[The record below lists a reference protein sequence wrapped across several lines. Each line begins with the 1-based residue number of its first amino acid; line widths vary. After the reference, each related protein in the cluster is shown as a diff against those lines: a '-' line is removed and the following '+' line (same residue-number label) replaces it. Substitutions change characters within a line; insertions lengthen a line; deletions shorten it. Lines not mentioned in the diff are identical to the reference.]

1 MLYKFFNGTKLRLF
15 LSFLVLTSPSIKA
28 DWFALNMTRGV
39 TDVSNEVFELH
50 MLIFWICVAIG
61 VVVFSVMFYSMWA
74 HTKKKNPE
82 PAKFHENHKLEIA
95 WTIIPFLILIA
106 MAVPASKTLVKIYD
120 DEAGDINIQV
130 TGYQWKWQYRYL
142 EDDVS
147 FFSNLSTDL
156 DEIYNLVP
164 KGENYLQEVDEMV
177 VIPVGKKVRFLITAN
192 DVIHSW
198 WMPAF
203 AIKQDAIPGFVNT
216 AWTVVDK
223 PGIYR
228 GKCTELCGKNH
239 GFMPIVVKVVEQE
252 EYDLW
257 VNEKKQAAIRLA
269 ELTTKEW
276 TTAELME
283 RGETVYDI
291 NCVACH
297 QTEGQ
302 GIAGIFPALAGSDI
316 ALYEKDKH
324 IEILMEGV
332 SGAAMNSFDYL
343 SEVELAAV
351 ITYTRQAWGNA
362 ENGDGE
368 IVIPKDIVDYN
379 CLLYTSPSPRDPK
392 TSRMPSSA

>member
-1 MLYKFFNGTKLRLF
+1 M
-15 LSFLVLTSPSIKA
+15 SFKYLHNLQSKIISALLIFSVQMKA
-28 DWFALNMTRGV
+28 DWLALNMTRGA
-39 TDVSNEVFELH
+39 TDISNEVFELH

-61 VVVFSVMFYSMWA
+61 VVVFGVMFYSMYA
-74 HTKKKNPE
+74 HTKKKNPV
-82 PAKFHENHKLEIA
+82 AATFHENHKVEIA

-106 MAVPASKTLVKIYD
+106 MAIPASKTLVKIYD
-120 DEAGDINIQV
+120 DEAGDLNIQV
-130 TGYQWKWQYRYL
+130 TGYQWKWQYNYL

-147 FFSNLSTDL
+147 FFSNLSTDM
-156 DEIYNLVP
+156 DEINNLVP

-216 AWTVVDK
+216 AWTKVDK

-239 GFMPIVVKVVEQE
+239 GFMPIVVKVVEQS
-252 EYDLW
+252 EYDKW
-257 VNEKKQAAIRLA
+257 VSGKREAAMKMA
-269 ELTTKEW
+269 ELTTKDW
-276 TTAELME
+276 TAEELVA
-283 RGETVYDI
+283 RGESVYAV

-297 QTEGQ
+297 QTNGQ
-302 GIAGIFPALAGSDI
+302 GISGIFPALAGSDI
-316 ALYEKDKH
+316 VLNDKERN

-332 SGAAMNSFDYL
+332 QGAAMNSFSYL

-351 ITYTRQAWGNA
+351 ITYTRQSWGN
-362 ENGDGE
+362 ENNGDGE
-368 IVIPKDIVDYN
+368 IVVPKDIVDYKK
-379 CLLYTSPSPRDPK
+379 PK
-392 TSRMPSSA
+392 I

>member
-1 MLYKFFNGTKLRLF
+1 M
-15 LSFLVLTSPSIKA
+15 SFKYLQNLQIKIMSALLIFSAPMKA

-39 TDVSNEVFELH
+39 TDISNEVFELH

-61 VVVFSVMFYSMWA
+61 VVVFGVMFYSMYA
-74 HTKKKNPE
+74 HTKKKNPV
-82 PAKFHENHKLEIA
+82 AASFHENHKVEIA

-106 MAVPASKTLVKIYD
+106 MAIPASKTLVKIYD
-120 DEAGDINIQV
+120 DEAGDLNIQV
-130 TGYQWKWQYRYL
+130 TGYQWKWQYNYL

-147 FFSNLSTDL
+147 FFSNLSTDM
-156 DEIYNLVP
+156 DEINNLVP

-216 AWTVVDK
+216 AWTKVDK

-239 GFMPIVVKVVEQE
+239 GFMPIVVKVVEQN
-252 EYDLW
+252 EYDEW
-257 VNEKKQAAIRLA
+257 VSGKKEAAMKMA
-269 ELTTKEW
+269 ELTTKDW
-276 TTAELME
+276 TAEELVA
-283 RGETVYDI
+283 RGESVYAV

-297 QTEGQ
+297 QTNGQ
-302 GIAGIFPALAGSDI
+302 GIPGIFPALAGSDVV
-316 ALYEKDKH
+316 LNNKERN

-332 SGAAMNSFDYL
+332 QGAAMNSFSYL

-351 ITYTRQAWGNA
+351 ITYTRQSWGNK

-368 IVIPKDIVDYN
+368 IVVPKDIVDYKK
-379 CLLYTSPSPRDPK
+379 PK
-392 TSRMPSSA
+392 I

>member
-1 MLYKFFNGTKLRLF
+1 MFFRFLRNLTKSSPLLLAF
-15 LSFLVLTSPSIKA
+15 LLVPVINA
-28 DWFALNMTRGV
+28 DWFALNMTRGI
-39 TDVSNEVFELH
+39 TDISNEVFELH

-61 VVVFSVMFYSMWA
+61 ALVFSVMFYSMWA
-74 HTKKKNPE
+74 HTKKKNPV

-130 TGYQWKWQYRYL
+130 TGYQWKWQYKYL

-177 VIPVGKKVRFLITAN
+177 VIPAGKKVRFLITAN

-198 WMPAF
+198 WVPAF

-216 AWTVVDK
+216 AWTVVDT

-257 VNEKKQAAIRLA
+257 VDNKRQEAIKLA
-269 ELTTKEW
+269 ELTTKDWSTE
-276 TTAELME
+276 ELVQ
-283 RGETVYDI
+283 RGQEVYEK
-291 NCVACH
+291 NCVSCH
-297 QTEGQ
+297 MAEGQ
-302 GIAGIFPALAGSDI
+302 GISGIFPALAGSEI
-316 ALYEKDKH
+316 ALYDKDRH

-332 SGAAMNSFDYL
+332 QGAAMNSFDYL

-351 ITYTRQAWGNA
+351 ITYSRQAWGNA
-362 ENGDGE
+362 EKGDGE
-368 IVIPKDIVDYN
+368 VVVPKDIVEYKE
-379 CLLYTSPSPRDPK
+379 PK
-392 TSRMPSSA
+392 I

>member
-1 MLYKFFNGTKLRLF
+1 M
-15 LSFLVLTSPSIKA
+15 SFKYLQNLQIKIMSALLIFSAPMKA

-39 TDVSNEVFELH
+39 TDISNEVFELH

-61 VVVFSVMFYSMWA
+61 VVVFGVMFYSMYA
-74 HTKKKNPE
+74 HTKKKNPV
-82 PAKFHENHKLEIA
+82 AASFHENHKVEIA

-106 MAVPASKTLVKIYD
+106 MAIPASKTLVKIYD
-120 DEAGDINIQV
+120 DEAGDLNIQV
-130 TGYQWKWQYRYL
+130 TGYQWKWQYNYL

-147 FFSNLSTDL
+147 FFSNLSTDM
-156 DEIYNLVP
+156 DEINNLVP

-216 AWTVVDK
+216 AWTKVDK

-239 GFMPIVVKVVEQE
+239 GFMPIVVKVVEQN
-252 EYDLW
+252 EYDEW
-257 VNEKKQAAIRLA
+257 VSGKKEAAMKMA
-269 ELTTKEW
+269 ELTTKDW
-276 TTAELME
+276 TAEELVA
-283 RGETVYDI
+283 RGESVYAV

-297 QTEGQ
+297 QTNGQ
-302 GIAGIFPALAGSDI
+302 GIPGIFPALAGSDVV
-316 ALYEKDKH
+316 LNNKERN

-332 SGAAMNSFDYL
+332 QGAAMNSFSYL

-351 ITYTRQAWGNA
+351 ITYTRQSWGNK

-368 IVIPKDIVDYN
+368 IIVPKDIVDYKK
-379 CLLYTSPSPRDPK
+379 PK
-392 TSRMPSSA
+392 I

>member
-1 MLYKFFNGTKLRLF
+1 MFFRFLRNFTKSSTLLLTF
-15 LSFLVLTSPSIKA
+15 LLVPVINA
-28 DWFALNMTRGV
+28 DWFALNMTRGI
-39 TDVSNEVFELH
+39 TDISNEVFELH

-61 VVVFSVMFYSMWA
+61 ALVFAVMFYSMWA
-74 HTKKKNPE
+74 HTKKKNPV
-82 PAKFHENHKLEIA
+82 PATFHENHKLEIA

-130 TGYQWKWQYRYL
+130 TGYQWKWQYKYL

-177 VIPVGKKVRFLITAN
+177 VIPAGKKVRFLITAN

-198 WMPAF
+198 WVPAF

-216 AWTVVDK
+216 AWTVVDT

-257 VNEKKQAAIRLA
+257 VDNKRQEAIKLA
-269 ELTTKEW
+269 ELTTKDWSTE
-276 TTAELME
+276 ELVQ
-283 RGETVYDI
+283 RGQEVYEV
-291 NCVACH
+291 NCVSCH
-297 QTEGQ
+297 MTDGQ
-302 GIAGIFPALAGSDI
+302 GISGIFPALAGSEI
-316 ALYEKDKH
+316 ALYDKDRH

-332 SGAAMNSFDYL
+332 QGAAMNSFDYL

-351 ITYTRQAWGNA
+351 ITYSRQAWGNA
-362 ENGDGE
+362 EKGDGE
-368 IVIPKDIVDYN
+368 VVVPKDIVEYKE
-379 CLLYTSPSPRDPK
+379 PK
-392 TSRMPSSA
+392 I

>member
-1 MLYKFFNGTKLRLF
+1 
-15 LSFLVLTSPSIKA
+15 
-28 DWFALNMTRGV
+28 MTRGV
-39 TDVSNEVFELH
+39 TGVSNEVFELH

-61 VVVFSVMFYSMWA
+61 VVVFGVMFYSMYA
-74 HTKKKNPE
+74 HTKKKNPV
-82 PAKFHENHKLEIA
+82 ASTFHESTKVEIA

-106 MAVPASKTLVKIYD
+106 MAIPASKTLVKIYD

-147 FFSNLSTDL
+147 FFANLSTDL

-177 VIPVGKKVRFLITAN
+177 VIPVGKKIRFLITAN

-216 AWTVVDK
+216 AWTIVDE
-223 PGIYR
+223 PGTYR

-239 GFMPIVVKVVEQE
+239 GFMPIVVKAVEQE
-252 EYDLW
+252 EYDQW
-257 VNEKKQAAIRLA
+257 INDKKQAAMKLA
-269 ELTTKEW
+269 ELTTKNW
-276 TTAELME
+276 TTEELIAK
-283 RGETVYDI
+283 GQDVYAV

-297 QTEGQ
+297 QTNGEG
-302 GIAGIFPALAGSDI
+302 ITGIFPALAGSDI
-316 ALYEKDKH
+316 VLNNKPRN

-332 SGAAMNSFDYL
+332 QGAAMNSFDYL
-343 SEVELAAV
+343 SEVELASV
-351 ITYTRQAWGNA
+351 ITYTRQSWGNDA
-362 ENGDGE
+362 KGDGT
-368 IVIPKDIVDYN
+368 VVLPQDIVTYKE
-379 CLLYTSPSPRDPK
+379 PK
-392 TSRMPSSA
+392 I

>member
-1 MLYKFFNGTKLRLF
+1 M
-15 LSFLVLTSPSIKA
+15 SFKYLHNLQSKIISALLIFSVPMKA
-28 DWFALNMTRGV
+28 DWLALNMTRGA
-39 TDVSNEVFELH
+39 TDISNEVFELH

-61 VVVFSVMFYSMWA
+61 VVVFGVMFYSMYA
-74 HTKKKNPE
+74 HTKKKNPV
-82 PAKFHENHKLEIA
+82 AATFHENHKVEIA

-106 MAVPASKTLVKIYD
+106 MAIPASKTLVKIYD
-120 DEAGDINIQV
+120 DEAGDLNIQV
-130 TGYQWKWQYRYL
+130 TGYQWKWQYNYL

-147 FFSNLSTDL
+147 FFSNLSTDM
-156 DEIYNLVP
+156 DEINNLVP

-216 AWTVVDK
+216 AWTKVDK

-239 GFMPIVVKVVEQE
+239 GFMPIVVKVVEQS
-252 EYDLW
+252 EYDEW
-257 VNEKKQAAIRLA
+257 VSGKREAAMKMA
-269 ELTTKEW
+269 ELTTKDW
-276 TTAELME
+276 TAEELVA
-283 RGETVYDI
+283 RGESVYAV

-297 QTEGQ
+297 QTNGQ
-302 GIAGIFPALAGSDI
+302 GISGIFPALAGSDI
-316 ALYEKDKH
+316 VLNDKERN

-332 SGAAMNSFDYL
+332 QGAAMNSFSYL

-351 ITYTRQAWGNA
+351 ITYTRQSWGN
-362 ENGDGE
+362 ENYGDGE
-368 IVIPKDIVDYN
+368 IVVPKDIVDYKK
-379 CLLYTSPSPRDPK
+379 PK
-392 TSRMPSSA
+392 I

>member
-1 MLYKFFNGTKLRLF
+1 M
-15 LSFLVLTSPSIKA
+15 SFKYLQNLQIKIMSALLIFSAPMKA

-39 TDVSNEVFELH
+39 TDISNEVFELH

-61 VVVFSVMFYSMWA
+61 VVVFGVMFYSMYA
-74 HTKKKNPE
+74 HTKKKNPV
-82 PAKFHENHKLEIA
+82 AASFHENHKVEIA

-106 MAVPASKTLVKIYD
+106 MAIPASKTLVKIYD
-120 DEAGDINIQV
+120 DEAGDLNIQV
-130 TGYQWKWQYRYL
+130 TGYQWKWQYNYL

-147 FFSNLSTDL
+147 FFSNLSTDM
-156 DEIYNLVP
+156 DEINNLVP

-216 AWTVVDK
+216 AWTKVDK

-239 GFMPIVVKVVEQE
+239 GFMPIVVKVVEQN
-252 EYDLW
+252 EYDEW
-257 VNEKKQAAIRLA
+257 VSGKKEAAMKMA
-269 ELTTKEW
+269 ELTTKDW
-276 TTAELME
+276 TAEELVA
-283 RGETVYDI
+283 RGESVYAV

-297 QTEGQ
+297 QTNGQ
-302 GIAGIFPALAGSDI
+302 GIPGIFPALAGSDVV
-316 ALYEKDKH
+316 LNNKERN

-332 SGAAMNSFDYL
+332 QGAAMNSFNYL

-351 ITYTRQAWGNA
+351 ITYTRQSWGNK

-368 IVIPKDIVDYN
+368 IVVPKDIVDYKK
-379 CLLYTSPSPRDPK
+379 PK
-392 TSRMPSSA
+392 I

>member
-1 MLYKFFNGTKLRLF
+1 MSFKYLQNLQKKIISALLLF
-15 LSFLVLTSPSIKA
+15 SIPMKA

-39 TDVSNEVFELH
+39 TDISNEVFELH

-61 VVVFSVMFYSMWA
+61 VVVFGVMFYSMYA
-74 HTKKKNPE
+74 HTKKKNPV
-82 PAKFHENHKLEIA
+82 AASFHENHKVEIA

-106 MAVPASKTLVKIYD
+106 MAIPASKTLVKIYD
-120 DEAGDINIQV
+120 DEAGDLNIQV
-130 TGYQWKWQYRYL
+130 TGYQWKWQYNYL

-147 FFSNLSTDL
+147 FFSNLSTDM
-156 DEIYNLVP
+156 DEINNLVP

-216 AWTVVDK
+216 AWTKVDK

-239 GFMPIVVKVVEQE
+239 GFMPIVVKVVEQS
-252 EYDLW
+252 EYDEW
-257 VNEKKQAAIRLA
+257 VFGKKEAAMKMA
-269 ELTTKEW
+269 ELTTKDW
-276 TTAELME
+276 TTEELVA
-283 RGETVYDI
+283 RGESVYAV

-297 QTEGQ
+297 QTNGQ
-302 GIAGIFPALAGSDI
+302 GISGIFPALAGSDI
-316 ALYEKDKH
+316 VLNDKDRN

-332 SGAAMNSFDYL
+332 QGAAMNSFSYL

-351 ITYTRQAWGNA
+351 ITYTRQSWGN
-362 ENGDGE
+362 ENNGDGE
-368 IVIPKDIVDYN
+368 IVVPKDIVDYKK
-379 CLLYTSPSPRDPK
+379 PK
-392 TSRMPSSA
+392 I

>member
-1 MLYKFFNGTKLRLF
+1 MFFKFLRNLNKR
-15 LSFLVLTSPSIKA
+15 LSLLILLLAAPAIKA
-28 DWFALNMTRGV
+28 DWFALNMTRGI
-39 TDVSNEVFELH
+39 TDISNEVFELH

-61 VVVFSVMFYSMWA
+61 ALVFAVMFYSMWA
-74 HTKKKNPE
+74 HTKKKNPV
-82 PAKFHENHKLEIA
+82 PATFHENHKLEIA

-120 DEAGDINIQV
+120 DEAGDVNIQV
-130 TGYQWKWQYRYL
+130 TGYQWKWQYKYL

-147 FFSNLSTDL
+147 FFSNLSTDS

-177 VIPVGKKVRFLITAN
+177 VIPAGKKVRFLITAN

-198 WMPAF
+198 WVPAF

-216 AWTVVDK
+216 AWTVVDT

-257 VNEKKQAAIRLA
+257 VDNKRQEAIKIA
-269 ELTTKEW
+269 ELTTKDW
-276 TTAELME
+276 SAEELIE
-283 RGETVYDI
+283 RGQGVYEK
-291 NCVACH
+291 NCVSCH
-297 QTEGQ
+297 MAEGQ
-302 GIAGIFPALAGSDI
+302 GISGIFPALAGSEI
-316 ALYEKDKH
+316 ALYDKDRH

-332 SGAAMNSFDYL
+332 QGAAMNSFDYL
-343 SEVELAAV
+343 SEVDLAAV
-351 ITYTRQAWGNA
+351 ITYSRQAWGNA
-362 ENGDGE
+362 EKGDGE
-368 IVIPKDIVDYN
+368 IVVPKDIVDYKE
-379 CLLYTSPSPRDPK
+379 PK
-392 TSRMPSSA
+392 I

>member
-1 MLYKFFNGTKLRLF
+1 MTLKYLQNLRNKLISALLIF
-15 LSFLVLTSPSIKA
+15 SVPAKT

-39 TDVSNEVFELH
+39 TDISNEVFELH

-61 VVVFSVMFYSMWA
+61 VVVFSVMFYSMYA
-74 HTKKKNPE
+74 HTKKKNPV
-82 PAKFHENHKLEIA
+82 AASFHENHKVEIA
-95 WTIIPFLILIA
+95 WTIVPFLILIA
-106 MAVPASKTLVKIYD
+106 MAIPASKTLVKIYD
-120 DEAGDINIQV
+120 DEAGDLNIQV
-130 TGYQWKWQYRYL
+130 TGYQWKWQYNYL

-147 FFSNLSTDL
+147 FFSNLSTDM
-156 DEIYNLVP
+156 DEINNLVP

-216 AWTVVDK
+216 AWTKVDK

-239 GFMPIVVKVVEQE
+239 GFMPIVVKVVEQS
-252 EYDLW
+252 EYDEW
-257 VNEKKQAAIRLA
+257 VSGKKEAAMKMA
-269 ELTTKEW
+269 ELTTKDW
-276 TTAELME
+276 TAEELVA
-283 RGETVYDI
+283 RGESVYAV

-297 QTEGQ
+297 QTNGQ
-302 GIAGIFPALAGSDI
+302 GIPGIFPALAGSDI
-316 ALYEKDKH
+316 VLNDKERN

-332 SGAAMNSFDYL
+332 QGAAMNSFSYL

-351 ITYTRQAWGNA
+351 ITYTRQSWGN
-362 ENGDGE
+362 ENNGDGE
-368 IVIPKDIVDYN
+368 IVVPKDIVDYKK
-379 CLLYTSPSPRDPK
+379 PK
-392 TSRMPSSA
+392 I